1 MIRMTGFGGL
11 CLIET
16 RRRARDAFVVYS
28 AGLLAQAAV
37 FVVTLVAIHWTDS
50 IVPPLI
56 EDFAFSLIGTNALLF
71 LISLIPSTSPDG
83 LNSDGRVLLRLA
95 RDRRDGK
102 AFIGV
107 QFEGTKQGNAAPVF
121 PPETSVLSI
130 RSFAPKGFE
139 QGLEIL
145 NDSRTPFDFVIGVF
159 TRHLGWEATRAVRQ
173 AIDIHNQGG
182 ALLPIPSLEE
192 AEQIA
197 AAVAREAAEAGHT
210 FICRAV
216 AT

>member
-1 MIRMTGFGGL
+1 VSSFSRTSRAVRRVIHWSRVTIEVFKVHMIRMTGFGGL

-56 EDFAFSLIGTNALLF
+56 EGFAFSLIGTNALLF

-107 QFEGTKQGNAAPVF
+107 QFEGTKQGTLRPSFLPRPRCSPYGPLRPRGLSRALKSSTTAGPLSTLSSGYSRA
-121 PPETSVLSI
+121 TSVGK
-130 RSFAPKGFE
+130 PHE
-139 QGLEIL
+139 
-145 NDSRTPFDFVIGVF
+145 P
-159 TRHLGWEATRAVRQ
+159 
-173 AIDIHNQGG
+173 
-182 ALLPIPSLEE
+182 
-192 AEQIA
+192 
-197 AAVAREAAEAGHT
+197 
-210 FICRAV
+210 
-216 AT
+216 